1 VQQSIDISCPPG
13 LQQQTH
19 SSGFAAVFPND
30 CCTAGAQQQRRANA
44 GSDTLSVSVRTNTR
58 LRRNVV
64 LLQTS
69 VSMALSVLLTA
80 LLAAVF
86 VR

>member
-44 GSDTLSVSVRTNTR
+44 GSDTLSVSVRD
-58 LRRNVV
+58 
-64 LLQTS
+64 
-69 VSMALSVLLTA
+69 
-80 LLAAVF
+80 F
-86 VR
+86 V

>member
-44 GSDTLSVSVRTNTR
+44 GSDTSVSVRTNTR